1 MKFKA
6 KLADE
11 SVNVSKTP
19 VLKEFSTL
27 LISFA
32 VLLLIVL
39 AISFSFVNIAVPF
52 IPFETEKAMFSVFRT
67 DLDDSNFFGL
77 GEVHS
82 SPKLKALVT
91 KLANHWEK
99 NPYDFAVG
107 VLETDAIN
115 AMALP
120 GGTILVTKGL
130 LDIVESEN
138 ELAFVL
144 AHEIGHFHN
153 RDALKSLS
161 RGLIGSLVLGLVG
174 QSTQTLSNVV
184 GSISTSSYNRRA
196 ETKAD
201 SFGLEL
207 MQATYGTVS
216 GSTELFKK
224 LAENENIDLF
234 SLYNRSHP
242 FSNQRVNDMVN
253 LANKNHWTLNGI
265 LLPKPDIFY

>member
-11 SVNVSKTP
+11 TVNVSKTP
-19 VLKEFSTL
+19 VLQEFSTL
-27 LISFA
+27 IISFA
-32 VLLLIVL
+32 VLLAIVL
-39 AISFSFVNIAVPF
+39 AISFSFVNIAVPL
-52 IPFETEKAMFSVFRT
+52 IPFQAEKAMFSGFKT
-67 DLDDSNFFGL
+67 DLDDTNFFGL

-82 SPKLKALVT
+82 SPELKALVT
-91 KLANHWEK
+91 KLANHWEN

-107 VLETDAIN
+107 ILESDSIN

-130 LDIVESEN
+130 LDIVDSEN

-161 RGLIGSLVLGLVG
+161 RGIVASLVLGLIG
-174 QSTQTLSNVV
+174 QSTQTLNNVV
-184 GSISTSSYNRRA
+184 ASISSSSYSRKA
-196 ETKAD
+196 ETRAD

-207 MQATYGTVS
+207 MQATYGSVS

-224 LAENENIDLF
+224 LAEDENVNLF
-234 SLYNRSHP
+234 SLYKRSHP
-242 FSNQRVNDMVN
+242 FSNKRVNDMIN
-253 LANKNHWTLNGI
+253 LANKKHWVFNNY
-265 LLPKPDIFY
+265 LLPKPNIIY